1 MDIKFIST
9 TERENDAN
17 EIDKMISAVENKN
30 QNDVIEIFDENG
42 EAQLYTYDNFLEII
56 DEYGLEGFA
65 FQ

>member
-42 EAQLYTYDNFLEII
+42 DAQLYTYDKFLEII

>member
-1 MDIKFIST
+1 
-9 TERENDAN
+9 
-17 EIDKMISAVENKN
+17 MISAVENKN

-42 EAQLYTYDNFLEII
+42 EAQLYTYDKFLEII

>member
-30 QNDVIEIFDENG
+30 QNDVIEIFR
-42 EAQLYTYDNFLEII
+42 
-56 DEYGLEGFA
+56 
-65 FQ
+65 

>member
-42 EAQLYTYDNFLEII
+42 DAQLYTYDKFLEII
-56 DEYGLEGFA
+56 DEYLSLIHI
-65 FQ
+65 